1 MWRWVVIIARNRPEL
16 APTWTRLA
24 RGAGKLDVIVDRRQG
39 HAGIAWSKG
48 PERRGR
54 SSLGMELQERGFL
67 VIPRPD
73 LVSASR

>member
-1 MWRWVVIIARNRPEL
+1 MWRWVVIIARDRPEL

-24 RGAGKLDVIVDRRQG
+24 RGAVKLDVILDRRQG

-54 SSLGMELQERGFL
+54 SSPGMELQERGFL
-67 VIPRPD
+67 VILRPD
-73 LVSASR
+73 LASASR